1 MSQQFEF
8 KTDKQSEEFCNLI
21 IGRMVSLFG
30 ITSDEA
36 RGRINRDWRGLKI
49 IGPNDVIYHE
59 DDEYWAKTIYFG
71 KGSNWWLNPPNLK
84 PRAYP

>member
-8 KTDKQSEEFCNLI
+8 ETDKQSEEFCSLI
-21 IGRMVSLFG
+21 IRRMVSLFG
-30 ITSDEA
+30 ITPDEA

-71 KGSNWWLNPPNLK
+71 KGSNWWLNPSNLK